1 MAHIQLP
8 DGIPGIL
15 GLMAFSPET
24 ARPLNALAEVLLRA
38 PNSLPAAD
46 REIIATYVSSQ
57 NDCYFC
63 QHAHGAVAAYRLNGN
78 ENLVNHVKMDF
89 ESAEIS
95 DKL

>member
-38 PNSLPAAD
+38 PNSLPAVD

-63 QHAHGAVAAYRLNGN
+63 EHAHGAVAAYWLNGN